1 VSALDVLLTLDA
13 AATGNAQRRC
23 TVRHR
28 YLSYAPMVIVAYRM
42 SGEAGAPLGVC
53 FGTSRDDATVLVAPE
68 PRNRTIRFRE
78 VLNPLAASITS
89 WLSNFEYMQPDEKKP
104 DRLVCVQAPQI
115 FVPNRS
121 TASFVSSVLGRS
133 LRYLRN
139 HDDFPIPEPTRL
151 LGTHMTWFDQQSQVP
166 GSCVMSVATDLLRRH
181 WATGQSSLEDED
193 LHVLLGW
200 INPPDGLTGAAAAEI
215 AEEQRLVTALPS
227 IGPTPDPQWDR
238 DVLDKAISRFNAA
251 RGSEESAAAVE
262 AHGGAIQEAVETVLG
277 PGWHAAWD
285 AHELMLSWPVGDSGA
300 ARWTG
305 DKQAWTSH
313 VKRVQ
318 DGEAFFRIKDTA
330 KQAAFAIAS
339 FERAQRNLDIGE
351 ALDDPL
357 VIAALVANGD
367 ALLGTVV
374 DQDASNTE
382 PGRGR
387 ARYRPL
393 IVLELDDP
401 CPIPLGGKLAW
412 RENPKMRAAITAID
426 GHRVTLTVFAGMGT
440 SRNANPLPAIGSD
453 AVFADVNNSSPP
465 SPRPPQDV
473 PWTHVGV
480 DTPRYL
486 SEIPE

>member
-1 VSALDVLLTLDA
+1 
-13 AATGNAQRRC
+13 
-23 TVRHR
+23 
-28 YLSYAPMVIVAYRM
+28 
-42 SGEAGAPLGVC
+42 
-53 FGTSRDDATVLVAPE
+53 
-68 PRNRTIRFRE
+68 
-78 VLNPLAASITS
+78 
-89 WLSNFEYMQPDEKKP
+89 
-104 DRLVCVQAPQI
+104 
-115 FVPNRS
+115 
-121 TASFVSSVLGRS
+121 
-133 LRYLRN
+133 
-139 HDDFPIPEPTRL
+139 
-151 LGTHMTWFDQQSQVP
+151 
-166 GSCVMSVATDLLRRH
+166 MSVATDLLRRH

-480 DTPRYL
+480 DTPGYL